1 MKTRMF
7 PWTRDSSR
15 RRDQLYIIADILKIS
30 RNGASKTHIM
40 YKANLSTVQ
49 LNTHLNFLLDNTLLV
64 KTLESER
71 RVYRPTQKGLDFL
84 NRYQRITD
92 MLRVDEDNGFKN
104 CAKTPPIQL
113 LTNTNAIQKIKAY
126 PR

>member
-1 MKTRMF
+1 
-7 PWTRDSSR
+7 
-15 RRDQLYIIADILKIS
+15 
-30 RNGASKTHIM
+30 M